1 VATADARRVP
11 LMGTMNGRVA
21 TFDRYDADEEADE
34 QVQ

>member
-1 VATADARRVP
+1 
-11 LMGTMNGRVA
+11 MGTMNGRVA